1 MNFRFVRSEPRNS
14 ITLLFL
20 ALGIFAMLGATGC
33 VSEVGSQETRTATPI
48 VPPSETDGDTVLATI
63 DGTPLHVDDL
73 GEAVTDR
80 LAILAFEYST
90 QRFQLLEAGVKDAV
104 RQRLL
109 DAEATLRG
117 TTTEEMLE
125 TEINAVIQV
134 TAEDVSAWYDAN
146 SGRLQGRPL
155 EALQPAIEQFLFE
168 QRQEEGIEAFTAVLA
183 TDHDVTPI
191 LEPVRA
197 DIETEGHP
205 SFGPSDAPVTLV
217 EFSDFECPFCGRF
230 TPTVE
235 QVKDA
240 YAGRI
245 RLVYRQFPLR
255 EIHPNAQKAAEAS
268 LCAEE
273 QGQFWEL
280 HDLMFAEQDT
290 LTVDDLKGK
299 AERLSMDGDAFAACL
314 DSDRY
319 AETVQADLRA
329 GQRLGVDGT
338 PALFVNGRPVPGGA
352 VPFDVIAKVI
362 DEELDRA
369 GR

>member
-1 MNFRFVRSEPRNS
+1 LTFRSVRSDSRYS
-14 ITLLFL
+14 ISAVFL
-20 ALGIFAMLGATGC
+20 AVGAFATLSVAGC
-33 VSEVGSQETRTATPI
+33 ASEVGSQEPSTATSMAPASAAD
-48 VPPSETDGDTVLATI
+48 VDAVLATI
-63 DGTPLHVDDL
+63 DGTPLRLIDL
-73 GEAVTDR
+73 GEAVTDQ
-80 LAILAFEYST
+80 LAILAFEYDT

-117 TTTEEMLE
+117 TTTGEMLE
-125 TEINAVIQV
+125 AEVDSEIEVTEADVQV
-134 TAEDVSAWYDAN
+134 WYEAN

-155 EALQPAIEQFLFE
+155 EGLRPAIEQFLFE
-168 QRQEEGIEAFTAVLA
+168 QRQEEGIEALTTELAVDRNVAVL
-183 TDHDVTPI
+183 

-197 DIETEGHP
+197 DIDTEGYP
-205 SFGPSDAPVTLV
+205 SVGPADAPVTIV

-230 TPTVE
+230 VPTVD

-240 YAGRI
+240 YAGRV

-273 QGQFWEL
+273 QGKFWEL
-280 HDLMFAEQDT
+280 HDLMFEEQDT
-290 LTVDDLKGK
+290 LTVDDLKDK
-299 AERLSMDGDAFAACL
+299 AERLDMDPRAFAACL
-314 DSDRY
+314 DSGRY
-319 AETVQADLRA
+319 VDAVQSDVRA
-329 GQRLGVDGT
+329 GQRLGVNGT

-352 VPFDVIAKVI
+352 VPFEAFAKVI
-362 DEELDRA
+362 DEELGRA